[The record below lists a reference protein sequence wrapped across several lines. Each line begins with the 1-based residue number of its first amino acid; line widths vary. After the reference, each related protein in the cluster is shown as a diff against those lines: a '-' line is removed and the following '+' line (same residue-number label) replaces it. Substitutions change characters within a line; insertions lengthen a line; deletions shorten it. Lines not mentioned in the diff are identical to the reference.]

1 MSRLLFLILTAALAL
16 CPLTTSYAEDAAM
29 TYTNPI
35 ATQANDPYLIQHGD
49 TYYYIYTKG
58 TYLKVTL
65 VDDPTRLDYYDV
77 TTAKTVYT
85 APEGTMWS
93 KEYWA
98 PELHYIDGEWY
109 IYVAADDGVNDN
121 HRMYVLKGTSQNPL
135 EPFEM
140 VGKLSDPSD
149 KWAIDGTV
157 LQYKGELYH
166 IWSGWQGDAN
176 VQQNLYIAHMSDPCT
191 IDSERV
197 MLSYPSQAW
206 ECQVYPINE
215 GPQILLKGDTVHII
229 YSASAS
235 WEDDYC
241 LAALTY
247 RPEQGDI
254 MDPAAWIKTGPLLT
268 KGEQAY
274 GPGHCSLI
282 KSPDGTEDYVIYHA
296 NRASHTGW
304 AGRSGRMQRFTW
316 DGDMPVFGEPALCG
330 DKLPL
335 PSGTRR

>member
-1 MSRLLFLILTAALAL
+1 MKKIGCLVLVVLLMCSVMNVF
-16 CPLTTSYAEDAAM
+16 AEEKKM

-35 ATQANDPYLIQHGD
+35 ATTANDPYLIQHGD
-49 TYYYIYTKG
+49 TYYYIYTGG
-58 TYLKVTL
+58 TYLKVAN
-65 VDDPTRLDYYDV
+65 VKDPTRLDYYDV

-98 PELHYIDGEWY
+98 PELHYIQGEWY
-109 IYVAADDGVNDN
+109 IYVAADDGLNDN
-121 HRMYVLKGTSQNPL
+121 HRMYVLKGTSQDPRD
-135 EPFEM
+135 PFEM
-140 VGKLSDPSD
+140 VGKITDPSD

-166 IWSGWQGDAN
+166 IWSGWAGDVN

-197 MLSYPSQAW
+197 MLSYPSESW
-206 ECQVYPINE
+206 ERKHYSINE
-215 GPQILLKGDTVHII
+215 GPQILIKGDTVHII

-235 WEDDYC
+235 WDDEYC

-254 MDPAAWIKTGPLLT
+254 MDPKAWIKTGPLFS
-268 KGEQAY
+268 KAEQAY
-274 GPGHCSLI
+274 GPGHCSFI
-282 KSPDGTEDYVIYHA
+282 KSPDGTEDYIIYHA
-296 NRASHTGW
+296 NRISHTGW
-304 AGRSGRMQRFTW
+304 SGRSGRMQKFTW
-316 DGDMPVFGEPALCG
+316 NGDMPVFGTPAMCG

-335 PSGTRR
+335 PSGTVR